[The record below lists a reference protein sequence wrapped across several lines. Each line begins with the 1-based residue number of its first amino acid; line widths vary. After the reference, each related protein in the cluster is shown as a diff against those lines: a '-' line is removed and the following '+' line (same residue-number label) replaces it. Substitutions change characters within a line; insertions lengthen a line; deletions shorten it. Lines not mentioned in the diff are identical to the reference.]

1 MNFKPNL
8 LVLLA
13 LILGTIVGWLASQWS
28 QPAPA
33 PRVSHEPAETVVPEP
48 KPAEKP
54 PSPEHT
60 PQPAPAFDFKSL
72 MEKWYAEGQIDSDKH
87 SGTVTARVVDENGA
101 AMPGI
106 KVFCRWYTYDDKD
119 KHPYLKSADDDRALY
134 MEALVRYY
142 LRSLK
147 RTDNATRSQ
156 TSDANGS
163 VSFTGIP
170 PRGASLFIEHPEL
183 RLIGA
188 DGSESVGALPGSEAE
203 LRLARPCNV
212 TISVS
217 CPAAPAGLA
226 VDIFINE
233 PRGRRGQLKCD
244 LGQSA
249 NIKLLPGTYSARTH
263 CKDRRVQ
270 LMPCE
275 FEIKLGQH
283 ELSVSLDVELMPRL
297 WGEVRFSGSSPL
309 RAQVIAIK
317 ARHGLNDEALLETR
331 NAREQLTCDLYG
343 GSRFSFQ
350 DPSPGE
356 YLVAL
361 KVGEKILAT
370 TRHVASPES
379 PEVILTASGPTAE
392 ECLVVSLY
400 LPDGQ
405 PRDDPQFYW
414 RGQQG
419 SRFDRF
425 VVWKESSTRYRLWVG
440 PRPKD
445 NKDFPGTLIVSLQG
459 YGTAQVATRSLHDN
473 VLVTFQRTLGAR
485 IIIKGVPDE
494 LKRQVFVSLEAALLA
509 QMDYYGYHGHYVEN
523 SGYKAGALIF
533 RAQGLQPGKYAV
545 TVRFRNLG
553 DVAGV
558 NAEFE
563 VSQDQ
568 QDLEVSLP
576 EYHEVTIDASKY
588 MPQESAYM
596 NAAGSRGTRTVSFDR
611 GGMALV
617 RWLPTGKYTLHCLIG
632 EESKPFEINVTAS
645 GTIKLP

>member
-1 MNFKPNL
+1 MTFKPNV

-13 LILGTIVGWLASQWS
+13 LVLGLVVGWFASHWI

-33 PRVSHEPAETVVPEP
+33 SRAAFTPIESAESAPTPAM
-48 KPAEKP
+48 KPAP
-54 PSPEHT
+54 PERDA
-60 PQPAPAFDFKSL
+60 QAAPALDFKAL
-72 MEKWYAEGQIDSDKH
+72 MEKWYAEEQLDCSPH
-87 SGTVTARVVDENGA
+87 SGTVTARVVDENGEA
-101 AMPGI
+101 LPGI
-106 KVFCRWYTYDDKD
+106 KVFCRWYTSSGTERQ
-119 KHPYLKSADDDRALY
+119 PFLKSADDDRALY

-147 RTDNATRSQ
+147 RTNNATRSQ
-156 TSDANGS
+156 ISDANGA
-163 VSFTGIP
+163 VSFMGVPTG
-170 PRGASLFIEHPEL
+170 GVLLFIEHPEL
-183 RLIGA
+183 RLMGA
-188 DGSESVGALPGSEAE
+188 DNSEFVSALPGAETE
-203 LRLARPCNV
+203 LRLTRPCNV

-217 CPAAPAGLA
+217 CPAAPAGIA
-226 VDIFINE
+226 VDIYIDE
-233 PRGRRGQLKCD
+233 LRGRRAQLKCD

-249 NIKLLPGTYSARTH
+249 IIKLPPGTYSARAH
-263 CKDRRVQ
+263 CRDRRVQ

-275 FEIKLGQH
+275 FEIKLGQP
-283 ELSVSLDVELMPRL
+283 ELSVSLDIELMPRL

-317 ARHGLNDEALLETR
+317 ARHGLNDEALLDPSL
-331 NAREQLTCDLYG
+331 ARERLADELYG
-343 GSRFSFQ
+343 GGRFSFQ

-379 PEVILTASGPTAE
+379 PEVILTASGPPAE

-400 LPDGQ
+400 APGSE

-425 VVWKESSTRYRLWVG
+425 VVWQESSTRYRLWVG
-440 PRPKD
+440 PRLKD
-445 NKDFPGTLIVSLQG
+445 NKDYPGTLIVSLQRH
-459 YGTAQVATRSLHDN
+459 GTAQVATRSLHDN
-473 VLVTFQRTLGAR
+473 VLVTFQRTLGAK
-485 IIIKGVPDE
+485 ITVKGVPDE
-494 LKRQVFVSLEAALLA
+494 LKRQIFVSLKSALLA
-509 QMDYYGYHGHYVEN
+509 QVDPYGYQGHYVEN
-523 SGYKAGALIF
+523 SGYNAGALTF
-533 RAQGLQPGKYAV
+533 RTQGLQPGKYAV
-545 TVRFRNLG
+545 TVRFRELG
-553 DVAGV
+553 DMADVST
-558 NAEFE
+558 EFE
-563 VSQDQ
+563 VTQDQ
-568 QDLEVSLP
+568 QELVVSLP

-611 GGMALV
+611 SGMALV
-617 RWLPTGKYTLHCLIG
+617 RWLPTGKYTLHCRIG
-632 EESKPFEINVTAS
+632 DESKPFEIDVTAS

>member
-1 MNFKPNL
+1 MSFKPNL

-13 LILGTIVGWLASQWS
+13 LILGTIVGWVANHWF

-33 PRVSHEPAETVVPEP
+33 PRVSHEPTETDVLVPRP
-48 KPAEKP
+48 PDKPTAPERVP
-54 PSPEHT
+54 QPSP
-60 PQPAPAFDFKSL
+60 ALDFKAL
-72 MEKWYAEGQIDSDKH
+72 MEKWYAEEQIDSTSH
-87 SGTVTARVVDENGA
+87 SGTVTARVVDESGA
-101 AMPGI
+101 ALSGI
-106 KVFCRWYTYDDKD
+106 KVFCRWYVNDDKD
-119 KHPYLKSADDDRALY
+119 KHPYLKGADEDRALY

-147 RTDNATRSQ
+147 RTDSATRSQ

-170 PRGASLFIEHPEL
+170 TRGALLFIEHPEL
-183 RLIGA
+183 RLLGA
-188 DGSESVGALPGSEAE
+188 DGSESVSVLPGSVTE

-217 CPAAPAGLA
+217 CPAAPAGVA
-226 VDIFINE
+226 VDIYIDE
-233 PRGRRGQLKCD
+233 LRGRRGQLKCD

-249 NIKLLPGTYSARTH
+249 NINLPPGTYSAQAH
-263 CKDRRVQ
+263 CRDRRVQ
-270 LMPCE
+270 TMPCE
-275 FEIKLGQH
+275 FEIKLGQT

-297 WGEVRFSGSSPL
+297 WGEVRFSGSTPL

-317 ARHGLNDEALLETR
+317 ARHGLSDEALLDPSL
-331 NAREQLTCDLYG
+331 ARERLTDELYG

-361 KVGEKILAT
+361 KVGEKFLAT

-379 PEVILTASGPTAE
+379 TEIILTASGPPAE

-400 LPDGQ
+400 VPSGE
-405 PRDDPQFYW
+405 PRDNPQFYW

-425 VVWKESSTRYRLWVG
+425 VVWQESSTRYRLWVG

-445 NKDFPGTLIVSLQG
+445 NKDYPGTLIVSLQG
-459 YGTAQVATRSLHDN
+459 HGTAQVATRSLHDN
-473 VLVTFQRTLGAR
+473 VLVTFHRTLGAK
-485 IIIKGVPDE
+485 IIVKGVPDE
-494 LKRQVFVSLEAALLA
+494 LKRQVFVSFKSALLA
-509 QMDYYGYHGHYVEN
+509 QVDPYGNQGQYVEN
-523 SGYKAGALIF
+523 SGYNAGSLTF
-533 RAQGLQPGKYAV
+533 RTKGLQPGKYAV
-545 TVRFRNLG
+545 TVRFRDLG
-553 DVAGV
+553 DVADV

-563 VSQDQ
+563 VTQDQ

-596 NAAGSRGTRTVSFDR
+596 NVAGSRGTRTVSFDR
-611 GGMALV
+611 SGMALV
-617 RWLPTGKYTLHCLIG
+617 RWLPAGKYTLHCRIG
-632 EESKPFEINVTAS
+632 DESKPFEFNVTAS